1 MKKKKNIREKD
12 LLKFMAELEDEARFK
27 LAIAETCGV
36 SPTMIRKEAGG
47 QDTIDKKADKMT
59 LIPEYI
65 FAIDRAIKTILMEKD
80 EDDAFE
86 GKTWVHEENVHHK
99 TRFQYYCDEVY
110 IWEQNKGSV
119 YWRGHNRAW
128 SYWRY
133 SLPYWYITHKLKE
146 LLEDTDS

>member
-1 MKKKKNIREKD
+1 
-12 LLKFMAELEDEARFK
+12 MAELEDEARFK

-47 QDTIDKKADKMT
+47 QDTIDKRADKKT

-80 EDDAFE
+80 DDDAFE

-119 YWRGHNRAW
+119 YWREHNRAW

>member
-59 LIPEYI
+59 LIPEDI
-65 FAIDRAIKTILMEKD
+65 CGIDRAIKTILMEKD

-86 GKTWVHEENVHHK
+86 CKTWVHEENVHHK

-119 YWRGHNRAW
+119 YWREHNRAW

>member
-1 MKKKKNIREKD
+1 MKKKKKIREKD

-47 QDTIDKKADKMT
+47 QVTIDQRIENMT

-65 FAIDRAIKTILMEKD
+65 FAMDRAIKTILMEKD
-80 EDDAFE
+80 DDDAFE
-86 GKTWVHEENVHHK
+86 GKTWIHEENVHHK

-110 IWEQNKGSV
+110 IWERNKGSV
-119 YWRGHNRAW
+119 YWREHNRAW

>member
-1 MKKKKNIREKD
+1 METTKNKSNKE
-12 LLKFMAELEDEARFK
+12 LLKFMAELEEEVRFK

-36 SPTMIRKEAGG
+36 TPTMIRKEAGG
-47 QDTIDKKADKMT
+47 QDNIEKRIDNMT

-65 FAIDRAIKTILMEKD
+65 FAMDRAIKTILMEKD

-86 GKTWVHEENVHHK
+86 GKAWIHEENVHHK

-119 YWRGHNRAW
+119 YWSEHNRAW
-128 SYWRY
+128 SYWRNILSY
-133 SLPYWYITHKLKE
+133 KKITNKLKKI
-146 LLEDTDS
+146 LEDTDS

>member
-1 MKKKKNIREKD
+1 MEQKKKIREKD

-27 LAIAETCGV
+27 LAIAKTCGV
-36 SPTMIRKEAGG
+36 SPTRILKETGG
-47 QDTIDKKADKMT
+47 KNTIDKRIDNMT

-65 FAIDRAIKTILMEKD
+65 FAMDRAIKTILMEKD

-86 GKTWVHEENVHHK
+86 SKTWIHEENVHHK

-110 IWEQNKGSV
+110 IWERNKGSV
-119 YWRGHNRAW
+119 YWREHNRAW

>member
-1 MKKKKNIREKD
+1 MKKKKKIREKD

-65 FAIDRAIKTILMEKD
+65 FAMDSAIKTILMEKD
-80 EDDAFE
+80 DDDAFE

-110 IWEQNKGSV
+110 IWERNKGSV
-119 YWRGHNRAW
+119 YWREHNRAW

>member
-1 MKKKKNIREKD
+1 
-12 LLKFMAELEDEARFK
+12 MAELEDEASVK
-27 LAIAETCGV
+27 MAIANVCGV
-36 SPTMIRKEAGG
+36 NATDIRIVMGG
-47 QDTIDKKADKMT
+47 RDTIKEKIKNKMITPEILYAMDK
-59 LIPEYI
+59 
-65 FAIDRAIKTILMEKD
+65 AIKTILMEKD

-119 YWRGHNRAW
+119 YWREHNRAW

>member
-1 MKKKKNIREKD
+1 METTKNKSNKE
-12 LLKFMAELEDEARFK
+12 LLKFMAELEEEVRFK

-36 SPTMIRKEAGG
+36 TPTMIRKEAGG
-47 QDTIDKKADKMT
+47 QDNIEKRIDNMT

-65 FAIDRAIKTILMEKD
+65 FAIDSAIKTILMEKD

-99 TRFQYYCDEVY
+99 TRFQYYCDEMS

-119 YWRGHNRAW
+119 YWGEHNRAW

-133 SLPYWYITHKLKE
+133 VLPYWYITHKLKE
-146 LLEDTDS
+146 LLEDSNS

>member
-1 MKKKKNIREKD
+1 MLTTKNKTMKD
-12 LLKFMAELEDEARFK
+12 LRKFIAELEEEARFK
-27 LAIAETCGV
+27 LAIAKTCSV
-36 SPTMIRKEAGG
+36 SPTRILKETGG

-86 GKTWVHEENVHHK
+86 GKIWVHEENVHHK

-110 IWEQNKGSV
+110 INS
-119 YWRGHNRAW
+119 
-128 SYWRY
+128 
-133 SLPYWYITHKLKE
+133 SLIIQ
-146 LLEDTDS
+146 

>member
-1 MKKKKNIREKD
+1 MKRRKDKRKD

-65 FAIDRAIKTILMEKD
+65 FAIDRAIKTILMEKMMMMPSKVKPGYMKKMSIIKQD
-80 EDDAFE
+80 SSIIAMKCTYGNGIKVRYTGGNTTEHGATGDIAFPT
-86 GKTWVHEENVHHK
+86 GILLIN
-99 TRFQYYCDEVY
+99 
-110 IWEQNKGSV
+110 
-119 YWRGHNRAW
+119 
-128 SYWRY
+128 
-133 SLPYWYITHKLKE
+133 LKNY
-146 LLEDTDS
+146 

>member
-1 MKKKKNIREKD
+1 MEQKKKIRKKD

-47 QDTIDKKADKMT
+47 QDTIDKRIDNMT

-65 FAIDRAIKTILMEKD
+65 FAMDRAIKTILMEKD
-80 EDDAFE
+80 DDDAFE

-110 IWEQNKGSV
+110 IWERNKGSV
-119 YWRGHNRAW
+119 YWREHNRAW

>member
-1 MKKKKNIREKD
+1 MEQKKKIRKKD

-36 SPTMIRKEAGG
+36 SPTMIRKETGG
-47 QDTIDKKADKMT
+47 KSNIDKRIENMT

-65 FAIDRAIKTILMEKD
+65 FAMDRAIKTILMKKD
-80 EDDAFE
+80 DDDAFE

-110 IWEQNKGSV
+110 IWEQNKGSA
-119 YWRGHNRAW
+119 YWREHNRAW
-128 SYWRY
+128 SYWRDILSY
-133 SLPYWYITHKLKE
+133 KKITRKLKE
-146 LLEDTDS
+146 ILEDTDS

>member
-27 LAIAETCGV
+27 MAIAKTCGV

-47 QDTIDKKADKMT
+47 QDTIDKRADKMT

-65 FAIDRAIKTILMEKD
+65 FAMDSAIKTILMEKD

-86 GKTWVHEENVHHK
+86 GKIWVHEENVHHK
-99 TRFQYYCDEVY
+99 TRFQYYCDEVS
-110 IWEQNKGSV
+110 IWERNKGSV
-119 YWRGHNRAW
+119 YWSEHNRAW
-128 SYWRY
+128 SSWREILSY
-133 SLPYWYITHKLKE
+133 KKITNKLGK

>member
-1 MKKKKNIREKD
+1 MEQKKKIRKKD

-59 LIPEYI
+59 RIPEYI

-80 EDDAFE
+80 DDDAFE

-110 IWEQNKGSV
+110 IWEQNKGSA
-119 YWRGHNRAW
+119 YWREHNRAW

>member
-1 MKKKKNIREKD
+1 MEQKKKIREKD

-36 SPTMIRKEAGG
+36 SPTMILKETGG
-47 QDTIDKKADKMT
+47 KNTIDKRIDNMT

-65 FAIDRAIKTILMEKD
+65 FAMDRAIKTILMEKD

-119 YWRGHNRAW
+119 YWREHNRAW
-128 SYWRY
+128 SYWREA
-133 SLPYWYITHKLKE
+133 LPYKKITNQLKKI
-146 LLEDTDS
+146 LEDTDS